1 MKTSAVVVLLV
12 SFVSVAHAF
21 VPPTTHPRIAASLAI
36 VVFYLVFRNT
46 IVDFN
51 IYWQPLVE
59 DMTKNDAR
67 N

>member
-1 MKTSAVVVLLV
+1 MLSYHQQHILV
-12 SFVSVAHAF
+12 SA
-21 VPPTTHPRIAASLAI
+21 AASLAI
-36 VVFYLVFRNT
+36 VVFYLVFRST